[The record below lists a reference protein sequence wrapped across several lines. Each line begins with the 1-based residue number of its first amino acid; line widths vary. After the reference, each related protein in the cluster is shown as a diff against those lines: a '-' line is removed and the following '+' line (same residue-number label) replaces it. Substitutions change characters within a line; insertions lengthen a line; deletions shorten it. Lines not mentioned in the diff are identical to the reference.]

1 MRSRN
6 ILIVDDNFWIRR
18 LVITVLRR
26 HGFSCEEAN
35 DGVEAMEK
43 IRAHGYDGVI
53 LDLMM
58 PRASGFEVIAFLVDE
73 KPELLATTIVLT
85 ADSSRWNDPALAP
98 VARVVQKPFDV
109 HEFVLL
115 VEEITSGPAGAEAP

>member
-18 LVITVLRR
+18 LVVTVLRR
-26 HGFSCEEAN
+26 RGFSCEEAN
-35 DGVEAMEK
+35 DGIEAMEK
-43 IRAHGYDGVI
+43 IRADGYDGVI

-58 PRASGFEVIAFLVDE
+58 PRASGFEVIAFLEAE

-85 ADSSRWNDPALAP
+85 ADSSRWSDPALGP

-109 HEFVLL
+109 NEFVAL
-115 VEEITSGPAGAEAP
+115 VDEITSGGAGAEAP